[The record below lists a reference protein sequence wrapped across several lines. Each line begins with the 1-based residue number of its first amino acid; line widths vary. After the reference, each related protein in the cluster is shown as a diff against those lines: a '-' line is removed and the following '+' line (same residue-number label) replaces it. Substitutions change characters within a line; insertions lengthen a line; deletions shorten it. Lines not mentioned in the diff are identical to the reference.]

1 MARVRAISCNS
12 KISLAKS
19 NGQLL
24 AIILQEV
31 LEFDTILASFF
42 LKPCLHLA
50 SRTPHSPSF
59 LSASLIA
66 FLPSPFAGFPSTLMC
81 QCRCMRGLSLLF
93 LFSSVH
99 TQLGFNGFKYHRHA
113 EMSTC
118 VQPRCFFQ
126 TPIVLNFSFQRS
138 AWLPKRHLKPKFSKP
153 TSPLPLSALSAAF
166 TPSQLMADLFFQLF
180 MTLPSRHWSVCLFF
194 FTLFSV

>member
-24 AIILQEV
+24 AIILLEV

-50 SRTPHSPSF
+50 SRTRHSPSF

-66 FLPSPFAGFPSTLMC
+66 FLPSPFAGFPSMSMC
-81 QCRCMRGLSLLF
+81 QCRCIQGLSLF

-99 TQLGFNGFKYHRHA
+99 MQLGFNGFKYHRHA
-113 EMSTC
+113 EMSTS
-118 VQPRCFFQ
+118 VSSPG
-126 TPIVLNFSFQRS
+126 VY
-138 AWLPKRHLKPKFSKP
+138 SK
-153 TSPLPLSALSAAF
+153 L
-166 TPSQLMADLFFQLF
+166 QLD
-180 MTLPSRHWSVCLFF
+180 
-194 FTLFSV
+194 